1 LFTPVYGM
9 HGLLPSQ
16 GELYRDVM
24 LMMDE
29 WMDACHQQRQ
39 QFINWQKKNQLVN

>member
-1 LFTPVYGM
+1 MNKHHAALLFTPVYGM

-29 WMDACHQQRQ
+29 
-39 QFINWQKKNQLVN
+39 